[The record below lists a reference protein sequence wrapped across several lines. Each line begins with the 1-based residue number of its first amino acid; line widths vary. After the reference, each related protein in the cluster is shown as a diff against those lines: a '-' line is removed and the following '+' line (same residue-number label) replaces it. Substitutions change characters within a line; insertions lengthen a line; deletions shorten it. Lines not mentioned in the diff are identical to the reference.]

1 MIFPQAIR
9 QILPS
14 LAGQLVS
21 LVKDSALLS
30 TISVSEFTQQ
40 ARETGTVTASELD
53 CYLVLAVGYLV
64 LTLPVAWLTRRLEA
78 GAKFE
83 T

>member
-14 LAGQLVS
+14 MAGQLVS
-21 LVKDSALLS
+21 LVKDSALLGA
-30 TISVSEFTQQ
+30 ISVTEFTQQ
-40 ARETGTVTASELD
+40 ARETATTTASELD
-53 CYLVLAVGYLV
+53 CYLVLAAGYLV

-78 GAKFE
+78 GARFE